1 MQKLA
6 TVFLVFLGVFAPRLV
21 RAGEEPAVLGEADAL
36 PYLRDL
42 HAKVHRLWTDNF
54 LAMAA
59 AQLPKDHPVNT
70 PSRVVVLEVALSP
83 QGNVVDVKV
92 EKTSGASEFD
102 ASAVDV
108 VKTSSPFAR
117 VEDNLLSDDGNLH
130 LVWTFARDD
139 RRCSGLSITH
149 RELPLADAVKAMVA
163 QGRERAAISR
173 LQGSDEAARLAG
185 IDVLARASL
194 DKLENDRSL
203 AVDVAAANALVGDTR
218 GTERLREAA
227 AKEPTAPVIRG
238 LGALKIPICPLIKD
252 YLDKAAT
259 AEARERFLWALGEG
273 TEGECLAVV
282 IAAAKNRGAGRMERL
297 FALTSLGHSESA
309 EAKAALKDLL
319 KDPDPN
325 IQSAAILAEARPS
338 AGKGAVFRPT
348 PMLRDKSVA
357 VRAAAAAAL
366 VRVEGEPVLP
376 QLFLVF
382 KERDPIVFTTL
393 APELANL
400 PGEASANMLARF
412 LQKDELPIR
421 LAAARALAI
430 RRDAYAAKA
439 RKSLAAATN
448 PELQLLAGSALNQ
461 EQRTAAT
468 KAPVNEDFAATFSA
482 LLRGGARPIAA
493 DWLLAQFD
501 KLDPGTRV
509 AFLGQWLATREQP
522 E

>member
-1 MQKLA
+1 
-6 TVFLVFLGVFAPRLV
+6 
-21 RAGEEPAVLGEADAL
+21 
-36 PYLRDL
+36 
-42 HAKVHRLWTDNF
+42 
-54 LAMAA
+54 
-59 AQLPKDHPVNT
+59 
-70 PSRVVVLEVALSP
+70 
-83 QGNVVDVKV
+83 
-92 EKTSGASEFD
+92 
-102 ASAVDV
+102 
-108 VKTSSPFAR
+108 
-117 VEDNLLSDDGNLH
+117 
-130 LVWTFARDD
+130 
-139 RRCSGLSITH
+139 
-149 RELPLADAVKAMVA
+149 
-163 QGRERAAISR
+163 
-173 LQGSDEAARLAG
+173 
-185 IDVLARASL
+185 
-194 DKLENDRSL
+194 
-203 AVDVAAANALVGDTR
+203 
-218 GTERLREAA
+218 
-227 AKEPTAPVIRG
+227 
-238 LGALKIPICPLIKD
+238 
-252 YLDKAAT
+252 
-259 AEARERFLWALGEG
+259 
-273 TEGECLAVV
+273 
-282 IAAAKNRGAGRMERL
+282 MERL

-338 AGKGAVFRPT
+338 AGKGAVFRLT
-348 PMLRDKSVA
+348 PMLRDRSVA